1 MAHFIHLK
9 WIGYITEITD
19 ILRKAIDNNLYT
31 CDVFF
36 FSFLAWGSAYKT
48 HIRKIP
54 VKQNHIFRLFVFF
67 CPTYGEETERAKP
80 SLNLLR
86 ILKVYKVY
94 RLHVLKFTYS
104 WHKGM
109 LPEVFQYEIYEMF
122 QYASNIRGYGTRYAA
137 KQIFYKFGVRTNVGK
152 QSVSFIAIDIWK
164 DLSSSIKDS
173 STFEIS
179 QTLYLLC
186 EKKLYK
192 IVH

>member
-1 MAHFIHLK
+1 M
-9 WIGYITEITD
+9 
-19 ILRKAIDNNLYT
+19 
-31 CDVFF
+31 
-36 FSFLAWGSAYKT
+36 
-48 HIRKIP
+48 
-54 VKQNHIFRLFVFF
+54 
-67 CPTYGEETERAKP
+67 
-80 SLNLLR
+80 
-86 ILKVYKVY
+86 YKVY

-109 LPEVFQYEIYEMF
+109 LPEGFNEMF
-122 QYASNIRGYGTRYAA
+122 QNASNIRGYGTRYAA

-186 EKKLYK
+186 EKK
-192 IVH
+192 IV

>member
-1 MAHFIHLK
+1 MSYGI
-9 WIGYITEITD
+9 
-19 ILRKAIDNNLYT
+19 
-31 CDVFF
+31 
-36 FSFLAWGSAYKT
+36 LAWGSAYKT
-48 HIRKIP
+48 HIRKIQ
-54 VKQNHIFRLFVFF
+54 VKQNHIFRLFFF
-67 CPTYGEETERAKP
+67 CPSYGEETERAKP
-80 SLNLLR
+80 LLNLLR

-109 LPEVFQYEIYEMF
+109 LPEVFNETF
-122 QYASNIRGYGTRYAA
+122 QYASNIHGYGTRYVAQ
-137 KQIFYKFGVRTNVGK
+137 QILYKFGVRTNVGK

-186 EKKLYK
+186 EQQ
-192 IVH
+192 I